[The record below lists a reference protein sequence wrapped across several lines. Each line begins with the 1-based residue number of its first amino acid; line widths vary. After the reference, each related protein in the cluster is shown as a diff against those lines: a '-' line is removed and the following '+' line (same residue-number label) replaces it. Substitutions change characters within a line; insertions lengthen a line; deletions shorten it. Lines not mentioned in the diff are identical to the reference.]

1 MEMKMKTT
9 DRNVKIL
16 HRWSSGSLDGQQ
28 VFELLELSFSFC
40 TQTCTRVLYARAMNT
55 AARRGTGRRVTR
67 VNSLKRR
74 GILTPIR
81 MRYWT
86 LQIENTRKNVPM
98 MKVVR
103 LNSSILRTVV
113 FFIMSI
119 KTVQKRNVIGAEV
132 RIIMFLAAMNPT
144 QLKKIFSHRLAK

>member
-28 VFELLELSFSFC
+28 VFELLELSFSFF
-40 TQTCTRVLYARAMNT
+40 TQTCTRVLYARAMNI

-67 VNSLKRR
+67 VSSLKMR
-74 GILTPIR
+74 GILTPIM

-86 LQIENTRKNVPM
+86 LQMENTRKNVPM
-98 MKVVR
+98 KKVVR
-103 LNSSILRTVV
+103 LNSSILITVM

-119 KTVQKRNVIGAEV
+119 KTIQSRNIIGVEKRITK
-132 RIIMFLAAMNPT
+132 FLSPNLP
-144 QLKKIFSHRLAK
+144 ISIHWLAK

>member
-74 GILTPIR
+74 GILTPIM

-98 MKVVR
+98 KKVVR
-103 LNSSILRTVV
+103 LNSSILITVM

-119 KTVQKRNVIGAEV
+119 KTVQRRNIIGVEI
-132 RIIMFLAAMNPT
+132 RITRFLSPT
-144 QLKKIFSHRLAK
+144 LPIPIRSLAK